1 VHDAREKHKRQQAG
15 SKRNGEISIKKINGE
30 KRKRISTSRSRSRL
44 DLGLW
49 YSVNLPIIYVFL
61 MLSALLNWSAAGRLR
76 ASCEVLTRA
85 RDRLIMIVAM
95 SAVPP
100 SPNPVSTRVTRTRSS
115 ITFMKQ
121 ARDSV
126 RRRSR
131 QRKLKVGY
139 ICGGNP
145 EIRNIG
151 FSCYQFL
158 VPSLLK
164 GRSCR

>member
-30 KRKRISTSRSRSRL
+30 KRRRISTSRSRSRL
-44 DLGLW
+44 DLSLW

-76 ASCEVLTRA
+76 ASREVLTRA

-100 SPNPVSTRVTRTRSS
+100 SPQPRKHPGYTNTKFDNVYEADTRQCEKT
-115 ITFMKQ
+115 KQ
-121 ARDSV
+121 TTQTQSGLHMRRKPRDSEY
-126 RRRSR
+126 RIE
-131 QRKLKVGY
+131 LL
-139 ICGGNP
+139 P
-145 EIRNIG
+145 
-151 FSCYQFL
+151 
-158 VPSLLK
+158 VPS
-164 GRSCR
+164 S